1 MEGLT
6 PLQRREVVGLILS
19 LTSSVSISSG
29 DLIPLYE
36 RLSAIEKMC
45 TTVNDSLGH
54 LTSSVSEISARIDD
68 LAETV
73 RNTVTDLNNVQIRV
87 TALQS
92 SFDSLSS
99 NVTTLSSSV
108 SNQESQLATVSTSVN
123 ALSTNVSNLQS
134 DVSST
139 ALTVTSLGQRVEAL
153 ESGAGSA
160 LTFISPLKVD
170 GKSVLLDM
178 DPYFCSERANLT
190 SYSASAQLLQFQWFV
205 RSEGGSSDSIDMNVV
220 AHCHGRRTD
229 YLMSTHDSLTVTGNS
244 VTLVF
249 NMDYITTQGVDYARL
264 VPCHGFQQATFPV
277 DISFTK
283 DDATHSYQVYGAFA
297 GPRIF
302 KVTFSPG
309 ETSATNVRFL
319 TVRTGIDT

>member
-19 LTSSVSISSG
+19 LTSSVSISPG

-36 RLSAIEKMC
+36 RLSAVEETC
-45 TTVNDSLGH
+45 ATVNDSLGR
-54 LTSSVSEISARIDD
+54 LTSLVSEISARIDD
-68 LAETV
+68 LARTLQDTAAGLDGV
-73 RNTVTDLNNVQIRV
+73 QGHVT
-87 TALQS
+87 TLQS
-92 SFDSLSS
+92 SFDDLSS
-99 NVTTLSSSV
+99 RVATLSSSV
-108 SNQESQLATVSTSVN
+108 SNQESHLTTISASVST
-123 ALSTNVSNLQS
+123 LSTHVSNLQH

-139 ALTVTSLGQRVEAL
+139 ALTVTSLEHRVEAL
-153 ESGAGSA
+153 ESGAGSD
-160 LTFISPLKVD
+160 LTFMAPLKVD
-170 GKSVLLDM
+170 GKSVSLDL
-178 DPYFCSERANLT
+178 DPYFCSERTNLT
-190 SYSASAQLLQFQWFV
+190 SYSANAQLLQFQWLV

-229 YLMSTHDSLTVTGNS
+229 YLMSTHDSLTVVGNS
-244 VTLVF
+244 VTLIF
-249 NMDYITTQGVDYARL
+249 NLDFITTQGVDYARL

-283 DDATHSYQVYGAFA
+283 GTATQSYQVYGAFD